1 MNSFDKKQLRNNI
14 IKFVIWIVL
23 LSMTWSY
30 LQKHQAERVSIFSGF
45 EVMIQKVEVFV
56 QNTFGEN
63 GDLLERK
70 YSMQK
75 YYKELL
81 KMAENNKCLS
91 NETIVEVEKWYKNLK
106 EENIDNLQAVLPNYT
121 KKAYE
126 LDSIVKD
133 DNC

>member
-1 MNSFDKKQLRNNI
+1 
-14 IKFVIWIVL
+14 
-23 LSMTWSY
+23 
-30 LQKHQAERVSIFSGF
+30 
-45 EVMIQKVEVFV
+45 MIQKVEVFV
-56 QNTFGEN
+56 QNMFGEN
-63 GDLLERK
+63 GKLLERK

-91 NETIVEVEKWYKNLK
+91 HETVAEIQEGYKNLK
-106 EENIDNLQAVLPNYT
+106 KEHQDNLAEVLPEYT

-126 LDSIVKD
+126 FDSIVKD